1 MATAFNRNEIIA
13 YEIGYRISFD
23 GKILNKNGDVL
34 KGEKDNGYNYIKFR
48 SPDNWRKMIKCKC
61 SRLQAFQKY
70 DNLIYVEGTV
80 VRHLNNDRGDDSW
93 DNIEIGTQSQNCMD
107 NPKEDRQK
115 RGFEASRKIL
125 KHSDET
131 VIKIRADYALGMSYR
146 QIGKK
151 YKISPG
157 GTMHHLIHNRIIK
170 NNNNDEPK
178 KQ

>member
-1 MATAFNRNEIIA
+1 MATAFNGNEIIA

-48 SPDNWRKMIKCKC
+48 SPDNWRKMIRCKC

-80 VRHLNNDRGDDSW
+80 VRHLNNNKLDDSW
-93 DNIEIGTQSQNCMD
+93 HNIEIGSQSENCMD
-107 NPKEDRQK
+107 NPEEDRKK
-115 RGFEASRKIL
+115 RGYDASRKIV

-131 VIKIRADYALGMSYR
+131 VMKIRADYALGMSYR
-146 QIGKK
+146 EIGKK
-151 YKISPG
+151 YNISSG
-157 GTMHHLIHNRIIK
+157 GALYHIIHKRIIK